1 MGAVYATVSDI
12 QAIGKSL
19 TAQQMESAEVLL
31 MQASAKL
38 RTIAKKYGNDL
49 DGMIAEDEDF
59 GLTVKAVVIQA
70 VCRALDAVNQS
81 STVSGGTESIGAYSL
96 TTTYL
101 NGGQSLYFLKNELK
115 DLGLIRQ
122 RYGAI
127 EIYDVGGDD

>member
-1 MGAVYATVSDI
+1 
-12 QAIGKSL
+12 
-19 TAQQMESAEVLL
+19 

-59 GLTVKAVVIQA
+59 GLAVKAVVIQA
-70 VCRALDAVNQS
+70 VCRAMDAVNQS
-81 STVSGGTESIGAYSL
+81 ATASGGTESIGAYSL

-101 NGGQSLYFLKNELK
+101 NAGQSLYFLKNELK

>member
-31 MQASAKL
+31 TQASAKL

-49 DGMIAEDEDF
+49 DSMIAEDEDF
-59 GLTVKAVVIQA
+59 GFAVKIAVIQA
-70 VCRALDAVNQS
+70 VCRALDAVNQQSNS
-81 STVSGGTESIGAYSL
+81 SQKTETIGAYSL
-96 TTTYL
+96 TLAYS
-101 NGGQSLYFLKNELK
+101 NAGQSLYFLKNELK
-115 DLGLIRQ
+115 ELGLMRQ

>member
-31 MQASAKL
+31 NQASAKL
-38 RTIAKKYGNDL
+38 RTIAKKYSKSIDS
-49 DGMIAEDEDF
+49 MIEEDEDF

-81 STVSGGTESIGAYSL
+81 STVSQGTESIGAYSL

>member
-31 MQASAKL
+31 TQASAKL
-38 RTIAKKYGNDL
+38 RTIAKKYSKSIDELVNN
-49 DGMIAEDEDF
+49 DEDYA
-59 GLTVKAVVIQA
+59 LTVKAVVIQA

-81 STVSGGTESIGAYSL
+81 STVSQGTESIGAYSL

-122 RYGAI
+122 HYGAI
-127 EIYDVGGDD
+127 EIYDVGGEN

>member
-1 MGAVYATVSDI
+1 MGAVYANVSDI

-31 MQASAKL
+31 TQASAKL
-38 RTIAKKYGNDL
+38 RTIAKKYSKSIDS
-49 DGMIAEDEDF
+49 MIEEDEDF

-81 STVSGGTESIGAYSL
+81 STVSQGTESIGAYSL

>member
-31 MQASAKL
+31 TQASAKL
-38 RTIAKKYGNDL
+38 RTIAKKYSKSIDELVNN
-49 DGMIAEDEDF
+49 DEDYA
-59 GLTVKAVVIQA
+59 LTVKAVVIQA
-70 VCRALDAVNQS
+70 VCRALDAVSQS
-81 STVSGGTESIGAYSL
+81 STVSQGTETIGAYSL

>member
-31 MQASAKL
+31 TQASAKL
-38 RTIAKKYGNDL
+38 RTIAKKYSKSIDS
-49 DGMIAEDEDF
+49 MIEEDEDF

-81 STVSGGTESIGAYSL
+81 STVSQGTESIGAYSL

-115 DLGLIRQ
+115 DLGLMRQ
-122 RYGAI
+122 TFGAI

>member
-31 MQASAKL
+31 EQASAKL

-59 GLTVKAVVIQA
+59 GLAVKIAVIQA
-70 VCRALDAVNQS
+70 VCRAMDAVNQS
-81 STVSGGTESIGAYSL
+81 ATASGGTESIGAYSL

-101 NGGQSLYFLKNELK
+101 NAGQSLYFLKNELK

>member
-1 MGAVYATVSDI
+1 MGAVYANVSDI
-12 QAIGKSL
+12 QAIGRTL
-19 TAQQMESAEVLL
+19 TASQMESAEVLL
-31 MQASAKL
+31 TQASAKL
-38 RTIAKKYGNDL
+38 RTIAKKYGKSIDS
-49 DGMIAEDEDF
+49 MIAEDEDF
-59 GLTVKAVVIQA
+59 GISVKAVIVQA

-81 STVSGGTESIGAYSL
+81 SNISQGTESIGAYSL

>member
-19 TAQQMESAEVLL
+19 TAQQMESAEILL
-31 MQASAKL
+31 TQASAKL
-38 RTIAKKYGNDL
+38 RTIAKKYSKSIDS
-49 DGMIAEDEDF
+49 MIEEDEDF

-70 VCRALDAVNQS
+70 VCRALDAVSQS
-81 STVSGGTESIGAYSL
+81 STVSQGTETIGAYSL

>member
-31 MQASAKL
+31 TQASAKL
-38 RTIAKKYGNDL
+38 RTIAKKYSKSIDS
-49 DGMIAEDEDF
+49 MIEEDEDF

-70 VCRALDAVNQS
+70 VCRALDAVSQS
-81 STVSGGTESIGAYSL
+81 STVSQGTETIGAYSL